1 MPSRGLGDVYK
12 RQRWWREGR
21 AADVERESVDSAALL
36 GTLVEQGLAVVGG
49 HLGRG
54 LGDVLL
60 RVPLRRLL
68 VGGAR
73 GRGLLR
79 IGEG

>member
-1 MPSRGLGDVYK
+1 VKD
-12 RQRWWREGR
+12 
-21 AADVERESVDSAALL
+21 
-36 GTLVEQGLAVVGG
+36 EQGLAVVGG

-60 RVPLRRLL
+60 GVQLRRLL